1 MYAGK
6 GQWQELCL
14 ERLGGDQI
22 RSCLPAMT
30 SKGDLLAMGRFKW
43 KTDVILITFL
53 KDLATMLRL

>member
-6 GQWQELCL
+6 GQWQELGL

-30 SKGDLLAMGRFKW
+30 SKRDLLAMGRFKW